1 MVDSPRAARSVND
14 EHQQAY
20 ATRLRRVKPV
30 IDVQPPRMRIA
41 NPLKRILMNKEEA
54 KRIEENNFR
63 LANRIF
69 NIFGKEARIKQE
81 LQPSMY
87 LESHPGTMNFNT
99 RLNEAK
105 RINQS
110 NARLARR
117 LEAIQ
122 SYYNGK
128 LLPPPFRRPAKKNR
142 DSPRHKVDTEKHGND
157 AALEVLSQPKDS
169 NILLF
174 EYSKIQN
181 GRVLDV
187 AVTKDGPDLDTYTIF
202 GVDVDNGQKYE
213 LHISAGILEEDILVT
228 AVNDPNVW
236 MALLNQR
243 ELIPVE
249 HFSPSRTRKPKVE
262 FKIPHAPE
270 SLRPSG
276 ARAFRRDA
284 IREAERVISIT
295 DAKIAAR
302 VEEEEL
308 TRVII
313 DEICTRICFKNNTIH
328 RLRKRQMFF
337 KAR

>member
-1 MVDSPRAARSVND
+1 MVDSPRAAKLVNE

-30 IDVQPPRMRIA
+30 IDVQPPRMRVA
-41 NPLKRILMNKEEA
+41 NPLKRIMMNKEEA
-54 KRIEENNFR
+54 RRIEENNFR

-81 LQPSMY
+81 LKPSTY
-87 LESHPGTMNFNT
+87 LENHPGTMNFNT

-105 RINQS
+105 RINHN
-110 NARLARR
+110 NAKLARR
-117 LEAIQ
+117 LDAIQ

-128 LLPPPFRRPAKKNR
+128 FLPPPFRKPMKMERS
-142 DSPRHKVDTEKHGND
+142 SPRRRKDSIATSKYGND
-157 AALEVLSQPKDS
+157 AAIEVLAQPKDS

-174 EYSKIQN
+174 EYSKIQH
-181 GRVLDV
+181 GRVLDI
-187 AVTKDGPDLDTYTIF
+187 AVTKDSPEVDTYTIF

-213 LHISAGILEEDILVT
+213 LHIAAGILEDDILVT

-249 HFSPSRTRKPKVE
+249 HFSPSRSRKSKVE
-262 FKIPHAPE
+262 FKVPHAPE
-270 SLRPSG
+270 SLRPRG
-276 ARAFRRDA
+276 ARSFRRDA

-295 DAKIAAR
+295 DAKIAAS

-308 TRVII
+308 AKVIRGISI
-313 DEICTRICFKNNTIH
+313 DVLKVPH
-328 RLRKRQMFF
+328 VD
-337 KAR
+337 

>member
-1 MVDSPRAARSVND
+1 MS
-14 EHQQAY
+14 
-20 ATRLRRVKPV
+20 RLRRVKPM
-30 IDVQPPRMRIA
+30 IDVQPPRTRIA
-41 NPLKRILMNKEEA
+41 NPLKRIMMNKEEA
-54 KRIEENNFR
+54 RRIEENNFR

-69 NIFGKEARIKQE
+69 GIFGREARIKQE
-81 LQPSMY
+81 LKPSTY
-87 LESHPGTMNFNT
+87 LENHPGTMNFNT

-105 RINQS
+105 RINRS
-110 NARLARR
+110 NAKLARR

-128 LLPPPFRRPAKKNR
+128 LLPPPFRRPTKKDR
-142 DSPRHKVDTEKHGND
+142 ESPRRRRESEKYGND
-157 AALEVLSQPKDS
+157 AAFEVLAQPKDS

-187 AVTKDGPDLDTYTIF
+187 AVTKDGPDVDTYTIF

-213 LHISAGILEEDILVT
+213 LRISAGILEDDILVT

-243 ELIPVE
+243 ELVPVE

-284 IREAERVISIT
+284 IKEAERVISIT

-302 VEEEEL
+302 VDEEEL
-308 TRVII
+308 AKVVKK
-313 DEICTRICFKNNTIH
+313 D
-328 RLRKRQMFF
+328 
-337 KAR
+337 A